1 MNYLP
6 LFIVPSSIH
15 KLRYE
20 DINNDELILFDNL
33 FYTIPYVKIL
43 EIVIPTKDRIIHII
57 DQFNHINHFLFICE
71 EFSRDFFNI
80 ELCLSWFEEN
90 SFRLRM
96 NHFKLQS
103 DEICQEIQISIG
115 GLKN

>member
-43 EIVIPTKDRIIHII
+43 EIVIPTKDRMIHI
-57 DQFNHINHFLFICE
+57 NNFLFICE
-71 EFSRDFFNI
+71 EFSRHFLNT
-80 ELCLSWFEEN
+80 ELCLSWLEEN
-90 SFRLRM
+90 
-96 NHFKLQS
+96 
-103 DEICQEIQISIG
+103 
-115 GLKN
+115 